1 MKLKYSKLKKYDQM
15 HVLKHVDE
23 LNPTERNELI
33 AQINSTDF
41 SYLDELGKSLD
52 SVDVSLVEPI
62 DVLTI
67 DQVEKNKAEYEAIGI
82 KAIQNGEIGA
92 LLLAGGMGTR
102 LGSDNPKGMY
112 NIGKT
117 KDVFI
122 FQRIFENLLEV
133 VKKTGAYVPLFI
145 MTSELNDKI
154 TREFLKSKN
163 YFGYKEE
170 YIRFFVQDMAPCVDF
185 DGKILMQSKSK
196 MATSPNGNGGWFTS
210 LLNDKKAKEMLENSN
225 IKYIN
230 FFAVDN
236 VLQKVA
242 DPVFIGA
249 TLAHGC
255 EVGAKTVKKVDPHEK
270 VGVVCKKD
278 GKPYVIEY
286 MDLTEEMAQA
296 TDANGERL
304 YNYGVILN
312 YLFKTETLYNI
323 LNQQMPIHVV
333 KKKIEYINED
343 GELQKP
349 EEPNGF
355 KFETLNTDM
364 FGFAKSCLPVEVRR
378 EEQFAPIK
386 NKTGVDSVE
395 SARELL
401 ERNGYEL

>member
-15 HVLKHVDE
+15 HVLKHVDS

-41 SYLDELGKSLD
+41 SYLDELGKSLE
-52 SVDVSLVEPI
+52 SVDVSSIEPI

-67 DQVEKNKAEYEAIGI
+67 DQVEKNREEYEAIGV

-133 VKKTGAYVPLFI
+133 VKKTGSYVPLFI

-163 YFGYKEE
+163 YFGYNEE

-185 DGKILMQSKSK
+185 DGKILMQSKYK

-210 LLNDKKAKEMLENSN
+210 LLNDKKAKAMLENSN

-230 FFAVDN
+230 F
-236 VLQKVA
+236 LQ
-242 DPVFIGA
+242 
-249 TLAHGC
+249 
-255 EVGAKTVKKVDPHEK
+255 
-270 VGVVCKKD
+270 
-278 GKPYVIEY
+278 
-286 MDLTEEMAQA
+286 
-296 TDANGERL
+296 
-304 YNYGVILN
+304 
-312 YLFKTETLYNI
+312 
-323 LNQQMPIHVV
+323 
-333 KKKIEYINED
+333 
-343 GELQKP
+343 
-349 EEPNGF
+349 
-355 KFETLNTDM
+355 
-364 FGFAKSCLPVEVRR
+364 
-378 EEQFAPIK
+378 
-386 NKTGVDSVE
+386 
-395 SARELL
+395 
-401 ERNGYEL
+401 